1 MNEQTMNEVRV
12 ITYSGGLIAYTDHL
26 DDERAAW
33 EDFTE
38 AVTELL
44 PGQIAQLIVDDLI
57 VAEHDPERHAR
68 PLDTKSW
75 HKIGLDAG
83 VAGGLQWCQQRK
95 RNGRT
100 PR

>member
-12 ITYSGGLIAYTDHL
+12 ITYSGGLVAYTDHL

-75 HKIGLDAG
+75 YKIGLDSG
-83 VAGGLQWCQQRK
+83 VAGGIQYEYQASHYRRRQK
-95 RNGRT
+95 
-100 PR
+100 

>member
-12 ITYSGGLIAYTDHL
+12 ITYSGELVAYTDHL

-57 VAEHDPERHAR
+57 VAGHDPERHAR
-68 PLDTKSW
+68 PLDTKS
-75 HKIGLDAG
+75 
-83 VAGGLQWCQQRK
+83 
-95 RNGRT
+95 
-100 PR
+100 